1 MTKRII
7 TLLSAMLLAL
17 AMMAVPAMAA
27 DELGTPGEENCK
39 GQTAAYMAQT
49 GGMEIY
55 GAPLPGIGNL
65 ARHLDDV
72 LDEDVSVRDVH
83 AAFDEF
89 CAA

>member
-27 DELGTPGEENCK
+27 DELGTPGEKNCK
-39 GQTAAYMAQT
+39 GQTAAYMAHT
-49 GGMEIY
+49 GGMQIY
-55 GAPLPGIGNL
+55 DAPGPGIGIL
-65 ARHLDDV
+65 ARHLG
-72 LDEDVSVRDVH
+72 VSVREVQ
-83 AAFDEF
+83 AAFNEF